1 MVAEAHLRIEGC
13 HVQRASRNVARTPRG
28 AKLLTRD
35 EAQRIAANFAE
46 LPGLVGKLD

>member
-1 MVAEAHLRIEGC
+1 LTLPPRSTREPKPSLGR
-13 HVQRASRNVARTPRG
+13 RAAR
-28 AKLLTRD
+28 KLLTRD